1 MFTAFTRATSLRRW
15 IARPDCPP
23 FLRECQLLFTKT
35 FGGGRANT
43 DSHDDEIPQSAF
55 SPTPP
60 ALRGIIAEPS
70 VALRAR
76 HQHDNVGF
84 SRATTHVGNSL
95 ILYYPSGNF
104 ETDPIPG
111 SIQYII
117 VKKNM
122 EVVYAVHT
130 QIPAPADTV
139 DPFRFYPH
147 FPAKIYSPS
156 LSSDLSLV
164 QPTWVLSHYAR
175 WKLDEDRVVVLTLSR
190 VSNVEAKLWQAN

>member
-1 MFTAFTRATSLRRW
+1 KVLQRVRDVIRDTDTPSWLPSVPYNFGSTSAGHLKADEWRTLTTVYFPISLRLIGQIQRIPHNHLFGGQLESTMFTAFTRATSLRRW

-60 ALRGIIAEPS
+60 ELKAIISEPS
-70 VALRAR
+70 
-76 HQHDNVGF
+76 
-84 SRATTHVGNSL
+84 
-95 ILYYPSGNF
+95 
-104 ETDPIPG
+104 
-111 SIQYII
+111 
-117 VKKNM
+117 
-122 EVVYAVHT
+122 
-130 QIPAPADTV
+130 
-139 DPFRFYPH
+139 
-147 FPAKIYSPS
+147 IYSPG

-175 WKLDEDRVVVLTLSR
+175 WKLDEDRAVVLTLSR
-190 VSNVEAKLWQAN
+190 VSNVNAKLWQAN